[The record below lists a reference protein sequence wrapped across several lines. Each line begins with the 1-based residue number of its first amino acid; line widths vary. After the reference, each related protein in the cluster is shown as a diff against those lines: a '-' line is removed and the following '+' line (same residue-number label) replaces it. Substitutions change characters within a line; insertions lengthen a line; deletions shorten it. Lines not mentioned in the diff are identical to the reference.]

1 MLKYGDVAW
10 KCEDCEK
17 DPTCIICLDCFNN
30 SDHEGHRTWLKTN
43 VSGCCDCGD
52 PEGWDMKG
60 ACVTHKGIDSS
71 KDEALNALPASV
83 REKAPEVF
91 RSLTKILKTCLL
103 GLIENKHDPHV
114 MSVYEAMISDFI
126 TESDTL
132 LASWKQC
139 IFYLSE
145 AYIEVF
151 YGAHPLGES
160 SSHTCCYRYFPDE
173 DFRSCFEEQKAIF
186 ESTLSSFDEQSGEK
200 YCSCTVIDLLFQ
212 ADQVYTESGKLCKR
226 VTQQCIQLFQSY
238 NFKQHLGFGYIANMM
253 SFLKHGGNARGIA
266 QLGVQI
272 LTMDSVTSRIFSDP
286 ALSQVL
292 AQTLAS
298 MVKDLLDTQG

>member
-1 MLKYGDVAW
+1 
-10 KCEDCEK
+10 
-17 DPTCIICLDCFNN
+17 
-30 SDHEGHRTWLKTN
+30 
-43 VSGCCDCGD
+43 
-52 PEGWDMKG
+52 MKG

-151 YGAHPLGES
+151 YGAHPLSES

-173 DFRSCFEEQKAIF
+173 DFRSYFEE
-186 ESTLSSFDEQSGEK
+186 
-200 YCSCTVIDLLFQ
+200 
-212 ADQVYTESGKLCKR
+212 
-226 VTQQCIQLFQSY
+226 
-238 NFKQHLGFGYIANMM
+238 
-253 SFLKHGGNARGIA
+253 
-266 QLGVQI
+266 
-272 LTMDSVTSRIFSDP
+272 
-286 ALSQVL
+286 
-292 AQTLAS
+292 
-298 MVKDLLDTQG
+298 